1 MKYVLLLLTALMV
14 SLPVVAQETQNEGLT
29 VEEAWLKSTAKVR
42 KIKALAGSEDYATKY
57 EALVRLDQ
65 MVADGEV
72 GSGNADVVEVL
83 QDLGQEGTGRLY
95 MEQGTVKNDF
105 NMIRRYAVQLL
116 GDVGGEESRRAVTN
130 ILAQEVEPM
139 VMSEAIMALAKIGP
153 DDDGVTLQIMA
164 NAMNSQ
170 TAMTKDANFA
180 YTFALAIE
188 LMYDNGYDVSSD
200 MYLFDELVKLIDM
213 RNGYD
218 TKVRKKALAVIDK
231 IE

>member
-1 MKYVLLLLTALMV
+1 MKYVLLLLTAFLIV
-14 SLPVVAQETQNEGLT
+14 VPVTAQGEGLT

-57 EALVRLDQ
+57 EALVRLDK
-65 MVADGEV
+65 MIADGEV
-72 GSGNADVVEVL
+72 GSNNSDVIEVL
-83 QDLGQEGTGRLY
+83 QDLGKEGTGRLY
-95 MEQGTVKNDF
+95 MEQGTIKNDF
-105 NMIRRYAVQLL
+105 NMIRRYSVQLL
-116 GDVGGEESRRAVTN
+116 GEVGGEDSRRAVTQ
-130 ILAQEVEPM
+130 ILGQEKESM

-153 DDDGVTLQIMA
+153 DEDGITLQVMA
-164 NAMNSQ
+164 SAMNSQ
-170 TAMTKDANFA
+170 TAVTKDANFA

-200 MYLFDELVKLIDM
+200 MYLFEELVKLIDM

-218 TKVRKKALAVIDK
+218 TKVRKKAMAVIDK